1 MKFNLPAPA
10 SVEWYRSGVPGGGQ
24 KDAIFNRVK
33 AKLIGGKDDSGTSYF
48 KLHDRQLSSSD
59 ADKIIANMKQD
70 EDGYPMLQ
78 TGSTSGEAEREYQE
92 WLIDRYLVSP
102 PPSNTTTEDPGPKD
116 VAVELQVVEIPAPPP
131 ESDKPEPLRVT
142 VEAPFVAKKYIKLP
156 RRRSGGIIYRGATKE
171 VDTQEKVSTAQRM
184 GEAFES
190 NLLGPLIKSI
200 QDPDEDTTPAKKRE
214 VVRTLVSRKQRASA
228 ITVEKTPQGDT
239 LAEFLGAK
247 VGQSFKMAAQ
257 ARRADKGLAKKPMF
271 YLGKALT
278 NQFGGDLVNRT
289 KGYFSANPDD
299 TQDPALSRSQRF
311 AASIKPYMNEQGPL
325 PPPVQG
331 PQRSGIPG
339 AFDKVAAKLDEL
351 IALKKKKA
359 EQSKVANE
367 IQQIEV
373 KEATEEIKESN
384 ELKKKSV
391 EIQKDFIAFT
401 NEQKGD
407 AELLEV
413 EDTAEERDPMADTA
427 EVDNRRDDEEDED
440 DDDDGDDRGNDRSML
455 DRALDF
461 VTGDDFLLD
470 AGAEGAERAASRIGR
485 RGARRAGT
493 RLALR
498 LGGRR
503 LAQSAAV
510 RTTQAVVSR
519 VATGISSRAVI
530 GFLRPIFKRIP
541 IVGGLIDFVVS
552 LAMGEPV
559 GRAAAKAIG
568 ATLGAALGSLI
579 PIPGVGT
586 IAGGIVGDLVGGAIY
601 DAVTGGVGSAPKS
614 ATVEADDTKREAL
627 KEAPSTEDMS
637 AGDREALVQGSRLED
652 AGGSGSVE
660 NLPNDLNDPLGL
672 HGPTKFASGGIM
684 TGEAGPESH
693 FSLSSTEGRKV
704 VDEVSSVQNTALS
717 SMPFILGIVSQITE
731 TLSGPV
737 KPYIQQE
744 IGTLER
750 LFGIANFNVSQVVG
764 KGVDAVKSVGQ
775 KVGINIPGTGSGGGG
790 SGGASAQSSMTSN
803 APAVNPYRGG
813 PVSGKWGPLLSLI
826 ASKESGGNY
835 EAMYPGTT
843 LPGATGMT
851 ISEVARTATGA
862 VGMYQQ
868 LPEYLVGRARSAGLD
883 PDTDLYSPANQDL
896 IASKV
901 NIPGRGGDD
910 WLAGKLSTE
919 AFMNNLAYEWA
930 ALPKAD
936 GSFAYPG
943 QSSSITPADVRGSLE
958 AVKAGGS
965 PTAPTAPPPSAPP
978 SSPSNTESTGAE
990 DGPINPQVPPAG
1002 GGGSLSLDQIQAATR
1017 ALGGNPDAPLDIPT
1031 ITAPSMPANL
1041 AKMEANDRFD
1051 AIKIQPII
1059 YSGETVPIGYQKSVD
1074 TGEGIAKFYYDRSGR
1089 QTTLANLK
1097 AARLQTN

>member
-33 AKLIGGKDDSGTSYF
+33 AKLIGGTDDSGTSYF

-142 VEAPFVAKKYIKLP
+142 VEAPFVAKKHIKLP
-156 RRRSGGIIYRGATKE
+156 RRRSAGIIYRGATKE

-184 GEAFES
+184 GEAFEK

-200 QDPDEDTTPAKKRE
+200 QDPDEDTAPAKKRE
-214 VVRTLVSRKQRASA
+214 KVRTLLSRKQRASA
-228 ITVEKTPQGDT
+228 ITVEKTPQGNS

-407 AELLEV
+407 AKLLGA

-440 DDDDGDDRGNDRSML
+440 DDFEDEVEDEEEAKEEDECQQKVQGKVESKKDASSQLSGRSLFIMDARPYL
-455 DRALDF
+455 SSVANAFMGKGVEDTTGHDWELYFANMENIHRVRSAYVALGVEIGAVF
-461 VTGDDFLLD
+461 SNNESTLNKFLNSNANSFENYHSLPLEQSYKSLIKSSIAD
-470 AGAEGAERAASRIGR
+470 MKNS
-485 RGARRAGT
+485 
-493 RLALR
+493 
-498 LGGRR
+498 GGR
-503 LAQSAAV
+503 
-510 RTTQAVVSR
+510 
-519 VATGISSRAVI
+519 
-530 GFLRPIFKRIP
+530 F
-541 IVGGLIDFVVS
+541 
-552 LAMGEPV
+552 
-559 GRAAAKAIG
+559 
-568 ATLGAALGSLI
+568 
-579 PIPGVGT
+579 
-586 IAGGIVGDLVGGAIY
+586 GGAIT
-601 DAVTGGVGSAPKS
+601 A
-614 ATVEADDTKREAL
+614 AL
-627 KEAPSTEDMS
+627 
-637 AGDREALVQGSRLED
+637 LLEEF
-652 AGGSGSVE
+652 V
-660 NLPNDLNDPLGL
+660 NDIDWIHLD
-672 HGPTKFASGGIM
+672 I
-684 TGEAGPESH
+684 AGPARSR
-693 FSLSSTEGRKV
+693 SDNSIYPEG
-704 VDEVSSVQNTALS
+704 
-717 SMPFILGIVSQITE
+717 
-731 TLSGPV
+731 
-737 KPYIQQE
+737 
-744 IGTLER
+744 
-750 LFGIANFNVSQVVG
+750 
-764 KGVDAVKSVGQ
+764 
-775 KVGINIPGTGSGGGG
+775 GTGFG
-790 SGGASAQSSMTSN
+790 
-803 APAVNPYRGG
+803 V
-813 PVSGKWGPLLSLI
+813 
-826 ASKESGGNY
+826 
-835 EAMYPGTT
+835 
-843 LPGATGMT
+843 
-851 ISEVARTATGA
+851 
-862 VGMYQQ
+862 
-868 LPEYLVGRARSAGLD
+868 
-883 PDTDLYSPANQDL
+883 
-896 IASKV
+896 
-901 NIPGRGGDD
+901 
-910 WLAGKLSTE
+910 
-919 AFMNNLAYEWA
+919 
-930 ALPKAD
+930 
-936 GSFAYPG
+936 
-943 QSSSITPADVRGSLE
+943 
-958 AVKAGGS
+958 
-965 PTAPTAPPPSAPP
+965 
-978 SSPSNTESTGAE
+978 
-990 DGPINPQVPPAG
+990 
-1002 GGGSLSLDQIQAATR
+1002 
-1017 ALGGNPDAPLDIPT
+1017 
-1031 ITAPSMPANL
+1031 
-1041 AKMEANDRFD
+1041 
-1051 AIKIQPII
+1051 
-1059 YSGETVPIGYQKSVD
+1059 IGYFNFICNEID
-1074 TGEGIAKFYYDRSGR
+1074 
-1089 QTTLANLK
+1089 N
-1097 AARLQTN
+1097 